1 MATPEEIKIRIIAKD
16 EASKVFRQTKDSS
29 DRLITSVN
37 KLKLALLGISV
48 AGGVFL
54 KSVIDTGA
62 QVQQLRVRLR
72 FLTGS
77 VESGAKA
84 FQIMSQYASTVPF
97 ALQEIQQGSA
107 QLLTVAN
114 DVDELNGLLQI
125 TGDLAAVSGLSFV
138 EASSQLQRALSAGIA
153 SADLFRERGVSAF
166 LGFQSGVTYS
176 AQETRKQI
184 VEAFQNGTTTAVGA
198 TKELSKTF
206 IGQVSMMQDAWFNLK
221 VSLAD
226 TGLVDEATKQ
236 IKALTNVLKDPQ
248 VIDGVKTFTK
258 ALLNL
263 FQFVTRNAQVLLA
276 VGAVWFGAKLGSEFG
291 GILGKRGKAIGAV
304 TGGLVSLLAALK
316 LLDEETKKTLTD
328 LTVYVDDAGESG
340 ENLSNGL
347 DNLSIS
353 AKSVGENVKKAKEE
367 VEEYGLTLQQ
377 VERNA
382 VQSMEDSFV
391 NLINGTQSV
400 SSAFRDMARS
410 IVNDLIRMQVQ
421 QSITA
426 PLFGMINAGGLN
438 IGTAFKYG
446 TNIGSEQTAMLAAQ
460 DFEGGGYTGAGSRSG
475 GLDGKGGFPAMLH
488 PNETVIDHTKGQGM
502 SSAVSVTL
510 NISTGVSQTVRA
522 EIANL
527 MPQITE
533 ATKAGVLEA
542 RQRGGSYSRALAGI

>member
-48 AGGVFL
+48 ASGVFL

-138 EASSQLQRALSAGIA
+138 EASSQLQRAFSAGIA

-166 LGFQSGVTYS
+166 LGFQSGVTYTA
-176 AQETRKQI
+176 AQTRKQI

-198 TKELSKTF
+198 TNELSKTF
-206 IGQVSMMQDAWFNLK
+206 IGQVSMMEDAWFNLK

-258 ALLNL
+258 ALLDL

-276 VGAVWFGAKLGSEFG
+276 IGAIWFGAKLGSEFG

-304 TGGLVSLLAALK
+304 TGGLVSLLATLK
-316 LLDEETKKTLTD
+316 LLDEKTKKTLSD
-328 LTVYVDDAGESG
+328 LTIYVDDAGESS
-340 ENLSNGL
+340 ENLSTGL
-347 DNLSIS
+347 DNLSTS
-353 AKSVGENVKKAKEE
+353 ANSVGANIKKTKDA
-367 VEEYGLTLQQ
+367 VEEYGLTLQN

-382 VQSMEDSFV
+382 VQSLEDGLVDFA
-391 NLINGTQSV
+391 NKTKTA
-400 SSAFRDMARS
+400 SAAFKDMARS
-410 IVNDLIRMQVQ
+410 IINDLIRMQIQ

-426 PLFGMINAGGLN
+426 PLMGMISAGGLN
-438 IGTAFKYG
+438 IGTAMRYG
-446 TNIGSEQTAMLAAQ
+446 TNIGSQQTAMLAAQ

-488 PNETVIDHTKGQGM
+488 PNETVIDHTKGQGGG
-502 SSAVSVTL
+502 VVVNQTI
-510 NISTGVSQTVRA
+510 NVSTGVAQTVRT
-522 EIANL
+522 EIASL
-527 MPQITE
+527 MPQITA
-533 ATKAGVLEA
+533 ATKQAVVDA
-542 RQRGGSYSRALAGI
+542 RRRGGSFANAFGG

>member
-1 MATPEEIKIRIIAKD
+1 MATPDEIKIRIIAKD
-16 EASKVFRQTKDSS
+16 EASKVFQKARSSS
-29 DRLITSVN
+29 DQLVSSVN
-37 KLKLALLGISV
+37 KLKIALLGISV

-62 QVQQLRVRLR
+62 QVQALRVRLR

-84 FQIMSQYASTVPF
+84 FQIMSQYASSVPF
-97 ALQEIQQGSA
+97 ALEEIQQGSA
-107 QLLTVAN
+107 QLLTVAGS
-114 DVDELNGLLQI
+114 VDELNGLLQI

-138 EASSQLQRALSAGIA
+138 EASSQLQRAFSAGIA

-184 VEAFQNGTTTAVGA
+184 IEAFQTGSTAAVGA

-226 TGLVDEATKQ
+226 TGLVDEATVQ
-236 IKALTNVLKDPQ
+236 IKALTNVLKDPE
-248 VIDGVKTFTK
+248 VIEGVKTFTK
-258 ALLNL
+258 ALLDL

-276 VGAVWFGAKLGSEFG
+276 IGAVWFGAKLGSEFG

-328 LTVYVDDAGESG
+328 MTIYIDDAAESG
-340 ENLSNGL
+340 NQLTNGL
-347 DNLSIS
+347 DNLSTS
-353 AKSVGENVKKAKEE
+353 TNSVSENIKKAKDDI
-367 VEEYGLTLQQ
+367 EEYGLTLQE

-382 VQSMEDSFV
+382 VQGLEDSFV
-391 NLINGTQSV
+391 DLINGTQSV
-400 SSAFRDMARS
+400 SDAFKSMARS
-410 IVNDLIRMQVQ
+410 IINDLIRMQVQ

-426 PLFGMINAGGLN
+426 PLFGMISGGGLN

-446 TNIGSEQTAMLAAQ
+446 TNVGSQQTAMLAAQ
-460 DFEGGGYTGAGSRSG
+460 DFEGGGYTGSGSRSG
-475 GLDGKGGFPAMLH
+475 GLDGKGGFAAMLH

-502 SSAVSVTL
+502 GGAVSVTL

-533 ATKAGVLEA
+533 ATKGAVLEA
-542 RQRGGSYSRALAGI
+542 RQRGGSYSRGLAGI

>member
-1 MATPEEIKIRIIAKD
+1 MATPDEIKIRIIAKD

-29 DRLITSVN
+29 DRLISSVN

-77 VESGAKA
+77 VESGARA

-114 DVDELNGLLQI
+114 DVNELNGLLQI

-138 EASSQLQRALSAGIA
+138 EASSQLQRAFSAGIA

-166 LGFQSGVTYS
+166 LGFQSGVTYTA
-176 AQETRKQI
+176 AQTRKQI

-206 IGQVSMMQDAWFNLK
+206 IGQVSMMEDAWFNLK

-236 IKALTNVLKDPQ
+236 IKALTNVLKDPE

-258 ALLNL
+258 ALLDL

-276 VGAVWFGAKLGSEFG
+276 IGAVWFGAKLGSEFG

-304 TGGLVSLLAALK
+304 TGGLVSLLATLK

-340 ENLSNGL
+340 ANLTNGLNNLSTGA
-347 DNLSIS
+347 S
-353 AKSVGENVKKAKEE
+353 AVTENIEKTKDAIED
-367 VEEYGLTLQQ
+367 YGLTLQE

-382 VQSMEDSFV
+382 VKGLEDSFV
-391 NLINGTQSV
+391 DLINGTQNV
-400 SSAFRDMARS
+400 ASAFKNMARS
-410 IVNDLIRMQVQ
+410 IINDLIRMQIQ

-426 PLFGMINAGGLN
+426 PLMGMINAGGLN
-438 IGTAFKYG
+438 IGTAMKYG
-446 TNIGSEQTAMLAAQ
+446 TNVGSQQTAMLAAQ

-502 SSAVSVTL
+502 SAPVNVTL
-510 NISTGVSQTVRA
+510 NISTGVAQTVRT
-522 EIANL
+522 EIASL
-527 MPQITE
+527 MPQITA
-533 ATKAGVLEA
+533 ATKQAVVDA
-542 RQRGGSYSRALAGI
+542 RRRGGSFANAFGG